1 MRPGIEK
8 PRSALVHPKPEAL
21 ARMGRVGRTPTAL
34 VGPSTASATATA
46 TATKRRRFL
55 HRRRTG
61 RELIGHVGH
70 VANTIA
76 GRRRRVDTGEG

>member
-1 MRPGIEK
+1 
-8 PRSALVHPKPEAL
+8 
-21 ARMGRVGRTPTAL
+21 MGRVGRTPTAL
-34 VGPSTASATATA
+34 VGPSTASTTDA
-46 TATKRRRFL
+46 KRRRIL